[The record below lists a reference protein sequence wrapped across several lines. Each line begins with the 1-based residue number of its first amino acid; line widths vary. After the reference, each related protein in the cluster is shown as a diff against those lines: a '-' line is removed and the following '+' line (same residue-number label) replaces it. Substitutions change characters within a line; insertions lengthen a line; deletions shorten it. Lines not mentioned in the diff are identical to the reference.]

1 MRKIKQNTS
10 NLLKIKSKI
19 TNPMTVIAIFAAISE
34 TSAAVSLPFLD
45 NKDREIY
52 VWFLISFPFYL
63 LFLFFITLNFNYRSL
78 YSPSDFGK
86 DKNFLKVIDN
96 NDRENKRNTSTSG
109 PAAQGTF
116 GLSSC
121 IVPSESG
128 PVECKDA
135 CKVHNAP
142 DPPSD
147 TNAKP
152 SHIIQHNIQ
161 LPAWISDL
169 HLIDARDV
177 DASRELVTIL
187 ENIRNLDRKTSR
199 VVVFLSNHVSDVL
212 LTQNAL
218 LQIRQVKKGS
228 GKTLCIVY
236 NLCSKA
242 VTLMGRA

>member
-1 MRKIKQNTS
+1 MRKIKTKS
-10 NLLKIKSKI
+10 TKMIKLKNKI
-19 TNPMTVIAIFAAISE
+19 ANPMTVIAIFAAISE

-78 YSPSDFGK
+78 YSPSDFDK

-96 NDRENKRNTSTSG
+96 NERDSKRNAPSSE
-109 PAAQGTF
+109 PCDQGTF

-128 PVECKDA
+128 SVERKDS
-135 CKVHNAP
+135 CKVHNAA
-142 DPPSD
+142 DPPTNS
-147 TNAKP
+147 NAK
-152 SHIIQHNIQ
+152 SSQIVQHNIQ
-161 LPAWISDL
+161 LPAWVSHL

-177 DASRELVTIL
+177 DAAKELATIL
-187 ENIRNLDRKTSR
+187 DNIRNLDRKTAR
-199 VVVFLSNHVSDVL
+199 VIVFLSNHVSDVL
-212 LTQNAL
+212 LTQHAL
-218 LQIRQVKKGS
+218 LQARQIKKGS

-236 NLCSKA
+236 NLCSQA
-242 VTLMGRA
+242 VTRLGTV

>member
-1 MRKIKQNTS
+1 MSKTRPKSTNM
-10 NLLKIKSKI
+10 LKIKKKI
-19 TNPMTVIAIFAAISE
+19 SNPMTVIAIFAAISE

-45 NKDREIY
+45 NQDREIY

-86 DKNFLKVIDN
+86 DKNFLKVIDI
-96 NDRENKRNTSTSG
+96 NDRENKRNTSMQE
-109 PAAQGTF
+109 PATPGTF
-116 GLSSC
+116 GFSSC

-128 PVECKDA
+128 TVECKDS

-142 DPPSD
+142 DPPAD
-147 TNAKP
+147 INAKP
-152 SHIIQHNIQ
+152 SLIVQHNIQ
-161 LPAWISDL
+161 LPASISNL

-177 DASRELVTIL
+177 DASRELATIV
-187 ENIRNLDRKTSR
+187 ENIRNLDRKTAR

-218 LQIRQVKKGS
+218 LQIRHIKKGS
-228 GKTLCIVY
+228 GNTLCIVY
-236 NLCSKA
+236 NLCSQA
-242 VTLMGRA
+242 VTLLGRA